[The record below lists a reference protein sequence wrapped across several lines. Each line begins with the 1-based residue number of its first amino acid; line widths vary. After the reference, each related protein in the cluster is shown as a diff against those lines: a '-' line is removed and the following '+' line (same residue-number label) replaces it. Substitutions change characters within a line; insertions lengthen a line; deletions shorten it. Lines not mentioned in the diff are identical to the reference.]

1 MLILVVAA
9 AFFVQT
15 YIPNPIAQQI
25 REQTQF
31 FDQDR
36 RNLGYIALDMT
47 LSNNAVYIYSRNTQ
61 IIEVFT
67 YLVQLSSHGLH
78 WG

>member
-36 RNLGYIALDMT
+36 RNLG
-47 LSNNAVYIYSRNTQ
+47 
-61 IIEVFT
+61 
-67 YLVQLSSHGLH
+67 
-78 WG
+78 

>member
-1 MLILVVAA
+1 MILSSNNVTSIIALTMLILVVAA

-36 RNLGYIALDMT
+36 RNLG
-47 LSNNAVYIYSRNTQ
+47 
-61 IIEVFT
+61 
-67 YLVQLSSHGLH
+67 
-78 WG
+78 